1 MAHSALDRYIA
12 SGRCTM
18 PVIVY
23 GPALSTYVRSARVAL
38 EEKGVAYELKQL
50 NFMGG
55 EHKQSAHLARH
66 PFGYVPA
73 FEHDGFPLYET
84 SAIIRYVDRAFPG
97 PKLQPDDVRQLA
109 RMDQI
114 IGIIDSYAY
123 PSIVSKLV
131 IERLVAPMMGRGAD
145 EATIAEAMP
154 RVKLSLAELDRLAA
168 GDGFLVGGALS
179 LADIHLAPIFFYM
192 TQTPEAASL
201 LEPHGKLRA
210 WWSAMERRPSM
221 TKTPP
226 QF

>member
-1 MAHSALDRYIA
+1 
-12 SGRCTM
+12 M
-18 PVIVY
+18 PVTVY
-23 GPALSTYVRSARVAL
+23 GPALSTYVRTVRVAL

-55 EHKQSAHLARH
+55 EHKQPAHLARH

-84 SAIIRYVDRAFPG
+84 AAITRYVDRAFPG
-97 PKLQPDDVRQLA
+97 PKLQPGDVKALA

-114 IGIIDSYAY
+114 IAIIDSYGY
-123 PSIVSKLV
+123 PSLISKLV
-131 IERLVAPMMGRGAD
+131 IERLVAPMTGRSAD
-145 EATIAEAMP
+145 EAAITQAIP

-168 GDGFLVGGALS
+168 GGEFLTDAALS
-179 LADIHLAPIFFYM
+179 LADIHLAPIFFYL

-201 LEPHGKLRA
+201 LEPHRKLRT
-210 WWSAMERRPSM
+210 WWSAMEKRPSM
-221 TKTPP
+221 TSTPP